1 MADRHISEKVSEDL
15 WNIIADEIA
24 ENMGKGSAKDAFI
37 SAVEKCGQL
46 LAENFPSESEKKNQ
60 LKDGLVIL
68 EN

>member
-1 MADRHISEKVSEDL
+1 M